1 MKIKSN
7 VFKAA
12 LTVAMAFVLLFPCF
26 MFKASAAGYKAGAV
40 LAAGAGIAVAVILK
54 KKKNK

>member
-1 MKIKSN
+1 M
-7 VFKAA
+7 FKAA
-12 LTVAMAFVLLFPCF
+12 LTVAMAFVLLFPCS
-26 MFKASAAGYKAGAV
+26 MFKASAAGYKAGDV